1 MCEMEESKLPQ
12 EEKTTVK
19 EICHTF
25 MLEVIK
31 EIEKGLPPRKQL
43 MNRQAIFMPKYHL
56 EKNVSFND
64 LSFQGFAK
72 DLEAMKMNL
81 ENSCSLN

>member
-31 EIEKGLPPRKQL
+31 EIEIGLPATKQL
-43 MNRQAIFMPKYHL
+43 MKRQAIFKPKYLL

-64 LSFQGFAK
+64 LPFQGFAK